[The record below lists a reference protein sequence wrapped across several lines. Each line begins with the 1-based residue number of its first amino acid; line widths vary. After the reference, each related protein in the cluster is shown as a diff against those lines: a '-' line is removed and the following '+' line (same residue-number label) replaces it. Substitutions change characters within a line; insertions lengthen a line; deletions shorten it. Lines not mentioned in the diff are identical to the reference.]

1 MRLHKNL
8 FFLTLLVFVF
18 SCKST
23 QKSLD
28 DQSAS
33 LKEEVVNY
41 DLEDA
46 LLWKIEGNG
55 LTKSSYLFGTIHM
68 IKKENF
74 YWPKGT
80 LAALDDSE
88 KAAFEVDLDDMFDV
102 SAQMGMITKAFMK
115 DNQTLADFYSE
126 EDYRFVK
133 PKVRKQANTK
143 WLSMAHRRS
152 Q

>member
-74 YWPKGT
+74 YCPKVT
-80 LAALDDSE
+80 LAAFDDSE
-88 KAAFEVDLDDMFDV
+88 KAAFEVVLDDLFDV
-102 SAQMGMITKAFMK
+102 SA
-115 DNQTLADFYSE
+115 
-126 EDYRFVK
+126 
-133 PKVRKQANTK
+133 
-143 WLSMAHRRS
+143 
-152 Q
+152 